1 MTISTSTVI
10 DKIEVLADGQLQVRQ
25 AEIIL
30 KDNEELTRTFSRWVC
45 VPGQDVSTQDPK
57 VQSIATALW
66 TSEVVS
72 AYQAEQANKRQFG
85 Q

>member
-1 MTISTSTVI
+1 MTISTKTII

-72 AYQAEQANKRQFG
+72 AYQAAQAAQKPVG
-85 Q
+85 E